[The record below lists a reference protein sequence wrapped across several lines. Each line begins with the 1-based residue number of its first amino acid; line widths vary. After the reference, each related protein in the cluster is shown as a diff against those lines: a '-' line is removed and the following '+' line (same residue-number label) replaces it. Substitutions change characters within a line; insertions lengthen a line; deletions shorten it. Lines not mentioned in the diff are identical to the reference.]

1 MMPIQRLSPSP
12 VPSPTGFVVK
22 NGSNTWRRCSGGMPG
37 PLSSTTMLTP
47 SSLAAVHTVSTPSR
61 AVALSAGDAGQ
72 QRAER
77 FQLVGLDELVL
88 RLLQLAQ
95 SRLQLRIEASL
106 LDRHRRLVRDA
117 GENPALL
124 VAQAARSAVIDGQH
138 ADGLIANAQRYR
150 HAGLDAVGGEVR
162 GDGEAALRPQVVDLH
177 ERLLQKRVAREGIGR
192 GQDRQGADRARL
204 T

>member
-1 MMPIQRLSPSP
+1 MGRVREEVQEHLLELVRVRRDLPQRRLELGDDPHALEREVGILELQRAP
-12 VPSPTGFVVK
+12 DDLVDVDGAPLRRTLPRECQQLADDPRGPAALALDRAGALPRRVGERVV
-22 NGSNTWRRCSGGMPG
+22 GAEQLGRHQDRRQRVVE
-37 PLSSTTMLTP
+37 L
-47 SSLAAVHTVSTPSR
+47 V
-61 AVALSAGDAGQ
+61 GDAGQ

-124 VAQAARSAVIDGQH
+124 VAQAARSAVIDG
-138 ADGLIANAQRYR
+138 
-150 HAGLDAVGGEVR
+150 
-162 GDGEAALRPQVVDLH
+162 
-177 ERLLQKRVAREGIGR
+177 
-192 GQDRQGADRARL
+192 
-204 T
+204 